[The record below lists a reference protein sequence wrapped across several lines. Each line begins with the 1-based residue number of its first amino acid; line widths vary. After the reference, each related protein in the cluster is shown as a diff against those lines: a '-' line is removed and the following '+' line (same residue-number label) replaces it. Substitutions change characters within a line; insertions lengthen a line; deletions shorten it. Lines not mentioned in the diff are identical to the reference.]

1 MSSYYCYITLAI
13 FGATG
18 KTGKQLVE
26 QALSTG
32 YQVTAFVRNPAKLGL
47 KNECLTIMQGELTD
61 RKKIGVAVTGADAVL
76 SALGPRGNSR
86 GKPLNQGIQNI
97 IAAMQQK
104 AIHRLV
110 IISTP
115 SASDLNDH
123 PDFKIKF
130 LVGLVKFMIQPAY
143 EEITSIAQ
151 VVRKSDLDW
160 TIVRVVM
167 LNDKPKSGKVKVGY
181 VGTGDVGI
189 QISRADIAY
198 FMLNQVQDSKYIR
211 KAPVISN

>member
-1 MSSYYCYITLAI
+1 MKLAI

-26 QALSTG
+26 QAISTG
-32 YQVTAFVRNPAKLGL
+32 YEVTAFVRNPAKLGL
-47 KNECLTIMQGELTD
+47 KNERLTIMQGELTD
-61 RKKIGVAVTGADAVL
+61 REKIELAVTGADAVL

-86 GKPLNQGIQNI
+86 GKSLTQGIQNI
-97 IAAMQQK
+97 IAAMQQQGVR
-104 AIHRLV
+104 RLI

-115 SASDLNDH
+115 SASDPNDH

-130 LVGLVKFMIQPAY
+130 LAGLVRLVIRPAY

-151 VVRKSDLDW
+151 AVRKSDLDW

-167 LNDKPKSGKVKVGY
+167 LNDKPKSSKVRVAY

-198 FMLNQVQDSKYIR
+198 FMLNQVQNSKYIR